1 MTPAFVGQ
9 HSPVKPRSPQAELA
23 PQDEWPPPPL
33 KEEEE
38 EEDDVLGA
46 GAGAVGLETTEDAPL
61 GTGEFIGGAGSLRGL
76 KLLGLRIGE
85 LWGLL
90 PPLGPG

>member
-1 MTPAFVGQ
+1 MIPAFVGQ

-23 PQDEWPPPPL
+23 PQDEWPPPL
-33 KEEEE
+33 KEE

-85 LWGLL
+85 FWGLL